1 MAKDIVLATDGSA
14 YSLQAARFIAQSRL
28 LPDGGVVRVLHVA
41 ASLPARVSH
50 CVDAA
55 TIRDWYK
62 DESAKVLDPTA
73 GILREAGVPYTAEFR
88 IGFAPQEI
96 TQYADEVDAHMIV
109 MGAHGRGV
117 LLDAVIGS
125 VAGRVLALTQ
135 GPRLLI
141 QRPGDASGGCFRQEC
156 RYSVQQARHV
166 PGRLLVAGQAGALVV
181 VQFGARAV
189 AVRGPEVLR
198 VLDRDQ
204 CRVPQSGLSGAPP
217 GLPDQPLRQSKA
229 PRPGMDGQV
238 VQVQCVAIR
247 GRPKTAVQ
255 RRQAALVRRIGEQ
268 IGA

>member
-14 YSLQAARFIAQSRL
+14 YSLQAARFIAHSRL
-28 LPDGGVVRVLHVA
+28 LPEGGVVRVLHVA

-50 CVDAA
+50 FVDAA

-135 GPRLLI
+135 RPVLLI
-141 QRPGDASGGCFRQEC
+141 QRPGDASG
-156 RYSVQQARHV
+156 S
-166 PGRLLVAGQAGALVV
+166 
-181 VQFGARAV
+181 
-189 AVRGPEVLR
+189 
-198 VLDRDQ
+198 
-204 CRVPQSGLSGAPP
+204 
-217 GLPDQPLRQSKA
+217 
-229 PRPGMDGQV
+229 
-238 VQVQCVAIR
+238 
-247 GRPKTAVQ
+247 
-255 RRQAALVRRIGEQ
+255 
-268 IGA
+268 